1 MWLVWTVV
9 CLVAYGLFM
18 LLILGFMSLA
28 ARADELRT
36 RALEGGSH
44 FGPRLLD
51 SPSQPERPL

>member
-1 MWLVWTVV
+1 M
-9 CLVAYGLFM
+9 AYGLFM